1 MRAAVLAL
9 AFAGLDAS
17 YACSSAFEDNPASL
31 GVSRK
36 LGYADD
42 GIQIVA
48 IRGRPAVSR
57 RLRLDRAAW
66 LAARSVPVELIG
78 LEPCLPYLGLDG

>member
-1 MRAAVLAL
+1 MRAAAL
-9 AFAGLDAS
+9 AFEGLDAS

-36 LGYADD
+36 LGYTFD
-42 GIQIVA
+42 GMQVIAV
-48 IRGRPAVSR
+48 RGRPAVSR

-66 LAARSVPVELIG
+66 QAARSVPVEFIG
-78 LEPCLPYLGLDG
+78 LEPGRPYFGLDG